1 MNLGDLEFKSEDF
14 EEVIK
19 VEGFGRSITKGLS
32 ERIMHSANRILREK
46 LSKAPEVFGTYREGC
61 LSSVWRVG
69 TPFGGWSQTL
79 DAHRARLVCIEEIE
93 K

>member
-1 MNLGDLEFKSEDF
+1 MNLGDLEFKPEDF
-14 EEVIK
+14 YEHIEDAIK
-19 VEGFGRSITKGLS
+19 FNAFEQLVQVVTNE
-32 ERIMHSANRILREK
+32 ANRILREK
-46 LSKAPEVFGTYREGC
+46 LVKAPEVFGTYREGC

-69 TPFGGWSQTL
+69 TPFGGWSKTL